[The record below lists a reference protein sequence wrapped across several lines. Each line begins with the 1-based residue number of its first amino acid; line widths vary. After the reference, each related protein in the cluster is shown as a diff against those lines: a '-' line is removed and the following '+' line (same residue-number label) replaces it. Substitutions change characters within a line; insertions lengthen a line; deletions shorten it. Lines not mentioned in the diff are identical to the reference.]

1 MAKAKSTR
9 PQKGVKEIARRANV
23 ALATVDR
30 VIHGRPGVSQ
40 KTLEKVKKVI
50 EEMNYQPNIIGRR
63 LASMKEY
70 HFAVLIPEI
79 TEESGFFW
87 QAPADGVQQASE
99 EIRSMGVSVTTF
111 FFDQN
116 DKRSFTGS
124 ARSIL
129 RGGFDGVLLAPFFIE
144 ESLAFTKACE
154 AKNIPY
160 VFINSDIPDQK
171 SLTYIG
177 PDLYASGY
185 LGGQLI
191 SYLLKPKDQV
201 LIINISREIKNV
213 KQNRLLRKEE
223 GVRSYFTGNKIK
235 NEILKTDITNVDEKA
250 VEKKIL
256 EMLAQYPRIRVI
268 FVTNSRVVSVAK
280 CLEKH
285 FIDHVHVI
293 GYDLL
298 ESGMEYL
305 KNGVIDFLICQKPQ
319 EQGYRGI
326 MALYHHL
333 ILNLK
338 VSDRYYMPIDIVTRE
353 NCAYYKN

>member
-1 MAKAKSTR
+1 
-9 PQKGVKEIARRANV
+9 
-23 ALATVDR
+23 
-30 VIHGRPGVSQ
+30 
-40 KTLEKVKKVI
+40 
-50 EEMNYQPNIIGRR
+50 
-63 LASMKEY
+63 MKEY

-99 EIRSMGVSVTTF
+99 EIGSLGVRITTF

-116 DKRSFTGS
+116 DKNSFTGS
-124 ARSIL
+124 ARKIL
-129 RGGFDGVLLAPFFIE
+129 RGGFDGVLLAPFFME
-144 ESLAFTKACE
+144 ESLDFTKACE

-191 SYLLKPKDQV
+191 SYLIKPKDQV
-201 LIINISREIKNV
+201 LIVNISREIKNAR
-213 KQNRLLRKEE
+213 QNRLLRKEE
-223 GVRSYFTGNKIK
+223 GVRAYFTRNKIK
-235 NEILKTDITNVDEKA
+235 NEILKINITNVDEKA
-250 VEKKIL
+250 VEKKML
-256 EMLAQYPRIRVI
+256 EMLAQHPRIGVI
-268 FVTNSRVVSVAK
+268 FVTNSRVISVAK
-280 CLEKH
+280 CLKKH
-285 FIDHVHVI
+285 LVDHVRII

-298 ESGMEYL
+298 ASGMEYL
-305 KNGVIDFLICQKPQ
+305 KNDVIDFLICQKPQ

-333 ILNLK
+333 ILDLK
-338 VSDRYYMPIDIVTRE
+338 VADRYYMPIDIVTRE